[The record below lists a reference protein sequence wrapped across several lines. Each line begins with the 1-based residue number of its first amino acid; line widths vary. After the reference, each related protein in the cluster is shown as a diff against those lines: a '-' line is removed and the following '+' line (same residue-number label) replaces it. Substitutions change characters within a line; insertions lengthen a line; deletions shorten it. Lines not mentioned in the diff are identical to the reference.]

1 MQGGYSQPYYGY
13 THLAI
18 LTLTIQDGYLET
30 TDELSKQGVA
40 SEWPALCVACT
51 LTVHHTCTP
60 SIHCTHCT
68 TSYPLPPLAAAPL
81 APIAP
86 TAPTAGRMSPLRT
99 LPVHP
104 ACAPYLSPP
113 CAPELCTHC
122 MTTACHLH
130 PVHPNCAP

>member
-40 SEWPALCVACT
+40 SEWPALCAALPPQRVHPACT
-51 LTVHHTCTP
+51 PLHPLH
-60 SIHCTHCT
+60 
-68 TSYPLPPLAAAPL
+68 PLPAACP
-81 APIAP
+81 P
-86 TAPTAGRMSPLRT
+86 MRT

-113 CAPELCTHC
+113 CA
-122 MTTACHLH
+122 
-130 PVHPNCAP
+130 

>member
-18 LTLTIQDGYLET
+18 LILTIQDGYLET

-40 SEWPALCVACT
+40 SEWTALCVALHPTVCT
-51 LTVHHTCTP
+51 LP
-60 SIHCTHCT
+60 
-68 TSYPLPPLAAAPL
+68 

-104 ACAPYLSPP
+104 ACAPHLSPP
-113 CAPELCTHC
+113 CA
-122 MTTACHLH
+122 
-130 PVHPNCAP
+130 